1 MSDMSDTTQVNSQ
14 PQSMTIRQILA
25 LADFRFLWLGQT
37 VSNFGDSLTH
47 LTLVL
52 LINRWTDGDTKAIAY
67 LLISLALPHA
77 TIGLVAGV
85 FVDRW
90 DRKRVMIFSDS
101 MRGILVL
108 VFLLIGTAENLSL
121 PLIYLVAFIH
131 SSIGAF
137 FTPARSA
144 AIPLIV
150 PKAGLLSAN
159 SLSQTSLVFFRLLGT
174 AAAGFLVGSLDVFWP
189 AYVFDASTFFL
200 SALFISR
207 VTVPAV
213 VNIKAA
219 SQMTASAVFSE
230 MREGIALLFRNRILI
245 GAMLS
250 LGITMLGLGAV
261 NVLLAPMIV
270 NDLGIS
276 ENWFGGIELA
286 QVAGM
291 ILSGGLIAVLAS
303 HFKPTNLISGGLIGI
318 GIGVGLLFLIQN
330 VWHLFIILFIIGLM
344 NTPLSTAVSTL
355 IQLVVDNDVLG
366 RVSSALGATVQ
377 VASLVSMF
385 AAGTLAALVGV
396 RNVFLLGGLLAIVA
410 GVVAALIFR
419 GFTPPVPA
427 EEPAPARLAA

>member
-1 MSDMSDTTQVNSQ
+1 
-14 PQSMTIRQILA
+14 
-25 LADFRFLWLGQT
+25 
-37 VSNFGDSLTH
+37 
-47 LTLVL
+47 
-52 LINRWTDGDTKAIAY
+52 
-67 LLISLALPHA
+67 
-77 TIGLVAGV
+77 
-85 FVDRW
+85 
-90 DRKRVMIFSDS
+90 
-101 MRGILVL
+101 
-108 VFLLIGTAENLSL
+108 
-121 PLIYLVAFIH
+121 
-131 SSIGAF
+131 
-137 FTPARSA
+137 
-144 AIPLIV
+144 
-150 PKAGLLSAN
+150 
-159 SLSQTSLVFFRLLGT
+159 
-174 AAAGFLVGSLDVFWP
+174 
-189 AYVFDASTFFL
+189 
-200 SALFISR
+200 
-207 VTVPAV
+207 
-213 VNIKAA
+213 
-219 SQMTASAVFSE
+219 MTASAVFSE
-230 MREGIALLFRNRILI
+230 MREGIAVLFRNRILI